1 MKYLIQSSE
10 CYRVD
15 ALINEAKQE
24 TTGSLAKYSCL
35 YKERKTKGEV
45 TDSWYKV
52 TLVKNFNDEKDPI
65 SNIEVVYEV

>member
-10 CYRVD
+10 CYRVDSKEEVD

-35 YKERKTKGEV
+35 YKERK
-45 TDSWYKV
+45 SH
-52 TLVKNFNDEKDPI
+52 F
-65 SNIEVVYEV
+65 S